1 MFVHYRT
8 QGLVLKKENQGEADQ
23 LFTIYTKDFGKLK
36 ILGRAIRKIKS
47 KLRGNIP
54 LFSLSEIEFIQ
65 GKAYKT
71 LTDTF
76 LIKDFFAEKELKKDL
91 KKLRVAYQI
100 ADTLDDLIRG
110 EEPDEKIWQLLI
122 EVFDKLSS
130 LQFTIYSLKFL
141 YYYFLWNLFSL
152 LGYAPQI
159 YHCILCQKKLKEE
172 KLYFSAK
179 EGGIIC
185 SDCFSKRKTTPFL
198 ISPETIK
205 ILRLILEK
213 EFLILQKL
221 KVKKEDIKNLRIVSQ
236 MLYNYI
242 S

>member
-36 ILGRAIRKIKS
+36 ILARAIRKIKS
-47 KLRGNIP
+47 KLRGNISP
-54 LFSLSEIEFIQ
+54 FSLSEIEFIQ

-76 LIKDFFAEKELKKDL
+76 LIKDFFEKEQLKKDL

-100 ADTLDDLIRG
+100 ADTLDDLIKG

-122 EVFDKLSS
+122 EVFDKLSG
-130 LQFTIYSLKFL
+130 LQFTVHSLRFL
-141 YYYFLWNLFSL
+141 YYYFLWNLFFL
-152 LGYAPQI
+152 LGYAPQF

-185 SDCFSKRKTTPFL
+185 FACLPKRKITSFL
-198 ISPETIK
+198 IKPGTIK

-213 EFLILQKL
+213 KLSILQKL
-221 KVKKEDIKNLRIVSQ
+221 KVEKEDIKNLRIISQ